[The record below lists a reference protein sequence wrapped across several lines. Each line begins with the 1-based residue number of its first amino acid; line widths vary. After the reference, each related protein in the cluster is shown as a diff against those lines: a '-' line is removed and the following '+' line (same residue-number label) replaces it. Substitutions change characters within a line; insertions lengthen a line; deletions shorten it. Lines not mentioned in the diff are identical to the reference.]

1 MFHMNLALPELI
13 IIAVAVCVIVAVVK
27 GVVLPPTA
35 RHLGLFAKAYELEV
49 TPSNRGLLSS
59 YIMWIRAWRLGGAVV
74 VFVGLAVWQQFGGT
88 EFDWGLAPIAVG
100 YALGATVGEWLRPR
114 PPATGPRK
122 ASLRPRTITEY
133 VRPWVLAAIGVC
145 SVLAVVCTAIYAS
158 MGPIGAERYS
168 SSWTPAPLSMVAVGG
183 GSLAFT
189 VLVLWLGSRT
199 ARRPQPA
206 GQPDIDAVH
215 HAIRSASLVSLSGLA
230 LMCSA
235 MVAYFVAVRVSWYGD
250 DLPWPL
256 RRIGGYGAVV
266 SGLGALVGFGLSF
279 RAIPR
284 FIPFWRRLPP
294 VPEAAA

>member
-1 MFHMNLALPELI
+1 VLVASQVLIWVCAL
-13 IIAVAVCVIVAVVK
+13 AVVVSLA
-27 GVVLPPTA
+27 GVPPTA
-35 RHLGLFAKAYELEV
+35 RHLGLFAKTYELEV
-49 TPSNRGLLSS
+49 TPTNRCLLSS

-74 VFVGLAVWQQFGGT
+74 VFVGLEVWQRVGGT
-88 EFDWGLAPIAVG
+88 TFDWGVAPLAVG

-133 VRPWVLAAIGVC
+133 VRPWVLVAIGVC
-145 SVLAVVCTAIYAS
+145 SVLAVVCTAIYVAI
-158 MGPIGAERYS
+158 GPIGPERYS
-168 SSWTPAPLSMVAVGG
+168 NSWTPAPLSMVALIG

-189 VLVLWLGSRT
+189 VVILWLGARI

-230 LMCSA
+230 LMGSA

-266 SGLGALVGFGLSF
+266 SVLGALVGFGLSF

-284 FIPFWRRLPP
+284 FAPFWRRLPP

>member
-1 MFHMNLALPELI
+1 MYLALPELI
-13 IIAVAVCVIVAVVK
+13 IIAVVVCVIVAVVK

-35 RHLGLFAKAYELEV
+35 RHLGLFAETYELEV

-74 VFVGLAVWQQFGGT
+74 VFVGLAVWQRFGGT

-133 VRPWVLAAIGVC
+133 VRPWVLVAIGVC

-189 VLVLWLGSRT
+189 LLVLWLGSRV

-250 DLPWPL
+250 HLPWPL

-284 FIPFWRRLPP
+284 FAPFWRRLPP

>member
-1 MFHMNLALPELI
+1 MLVASQVLIWVCAL
-13 IIAVAVCVIVAVVK
+13 AVV
-27 GVVLPPTA
+27 VSLAEVPPTA
-35 RHLGLFAKAYELEV
+35 RHLGLFAKTYELEV
-49 TPSNRGLLSS
+49 TPTNRCLLSS

-74 VFVGLAVWQQFGGT
+74 VFVGLEVWQRVGET
-88 EFDWGLAPIAVG
+88 TFDWGVAPLAVG

-114 PPATGPRK
+114 PPTTWPRK
-122 ASLRPRTITEY
+122 ASLRPRTVTEY

-145 SVLAVVCTAIYAS
+145 SVLAVACTAIY
-158 MGPIGAERYS
+158 
-168 SSWTPAPLSMVAVGG
+168 
-183 GSLAFT
+183 
-189 VLVLWLGSRT
+189 
-199 ARRPQPA
+199 
-206 GQPDIDAVH
+206 AVH

-230 LMCSA
+230 LMGSA

-266 SGLGALVGFGLSF
+266 SSLGALVGFGLSF

-284 FIPFWRRLPP
+284 FAPFWHRLPP

>member
-1 MFHMNLALPELI
+1 MNLALPELI
-13 IIAVAVCVIVAVVK
+13 LGALAVCVIVAVVK

-35 RHLGLFAKAYELEV
+35 RHLGLFAETYELEV
-49 TPSNRGLLSS
+49 TPTNRGLLSS
-59 YIMWIRAWRLGGAVV
+59 YIMWIRAWRIGGAVV
-74 VFVGLAVWQQFGGT
+74 VFVGLGVWQRVGGT
-88 EFDWGLAPIAVG
+88 TFDWGVAPLAVG

-114 PPATGPRK
+114 PPASGPRK

-145 SVLAVVCTAIYAS
+145 SVFAVVCTAIYAS
-158 MGPIGAERYS
+158 MGPIGPERYS
-168 SSWTPAPLSMVAVGG
+168 NSWTPAHLTMVALIG

-189 VLVLWLGSRT
+189 VLVLWLGARI

-230 LMCSA
+230 LMCSGL
-235 MVAYFVAVRVSWYGD
+235 VAYFVAVRVSWYGD

-284 FIPFWRRLPP
+284 FAPFWRRLPP

>member
-1 MFHMNLALPELI
+1 
-13 IIAVAVCVIVAVVK
+13 
-27 GVVLPPTA
+27 VL
-35 RHLGLFAKAYELEV
+35 V
-49 TPSNRGLLSS
+49 
-59 YIMWIRAWRLGGAVV
+59 
-74 VFVGLAVWQQFGGT
+74 
-88 EFDWGLAPIAVG
+88 
-100 YALGATVGEWLRPR
+100 
-114 PPATGPRK
+114 
-122 ASLRPRTITEY
+122 
-133 VRPWVLAAIGVC
+133 AIGVC
-145 SVLAVVCTAIYAS
+145 SVLAVACTAIYAS
-158 MGPIGAERYS
+158 MGPIGPERYS
-168 SSWTPAPLSMVAVGG
+168 NSWTPAPLSMVALIG

-189 VLVLWLGSRT
+189 VLVLWLGARI

-230 LMCSA
+230 LMGSA

-266 SGLGALVGFGLSF
+266 SVLGALVGFGLSF

-284 FIPFWRRLPP
+284 FAPFWRRLPP